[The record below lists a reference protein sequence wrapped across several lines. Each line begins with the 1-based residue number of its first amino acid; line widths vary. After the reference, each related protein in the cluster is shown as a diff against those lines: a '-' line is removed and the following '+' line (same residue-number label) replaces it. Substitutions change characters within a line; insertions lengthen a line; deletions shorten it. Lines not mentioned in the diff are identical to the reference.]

1 MSEWG
6 NLKLL
11 RKVNSVYILVILQR
25 LKLFRFQNLFEME
38 VNYSESRKMCK
49 LCKAPVC
56 EKKKYKRH
64 YSNFHDPSNP
74 ELCDIE
80 DCNCR
85 FKNKHSLSYH
95 KTHDH
100 KQPEANAT
108 LPDGEKMIWVEKVV
122 AVHDNSFVG
131 VYVGESKYYYATK
144 AASHR
149 DKEGSECIIS

>member
-1 MSEWG
+1 
-6 NLKLL
+6 
-11 RKVNSVYILVILQR
+11 
-25 LKLFRFQNLFEME
+25 ME